1 MAHLAPGDGMN
12 LSEFSVRRPVTIFM
26 LFLAILLVGVVSLT
40 RLPIELKPNIAY
52 GDISIIIA
60 IRGGMPPQ
68 EVEALVTRHVE
79 EAVST
84 VSYLENI
91 YSTSKAGESRIWLEF
106 EPGTN
111 MNFAA
116 LEVREKFSKI
126 REKLPREIEKPIIA
140 QYKESDMPILLLAVT
155 GEGYTPEMLRKVVD
169 EKIKERILRVKGV
182 ANVDVYGGRERK
194 ILVEVDKHKLY
205 QYNVPMEQVV
215 NLLGANNLNLL
226 AGDVEQNKNK
236 FLVRIMGEFTSLKD
250 IKNIG
255 IATTPQG
262 SIIKLKEIA
271 DIKDSFFEPTSYART
286 DVEPVV
292 SIYIQKESTA
302 NTIQVAS
309 DVEKELQNLKKDI
322 DKNIIIKATLNQAIA
337 IKDAINAVKTS
348 LLYGAILAVL
358 ILLVFLRNPR
368 VTCIIAATI
377 PISVM
382 TTFILMFFYKI
393 SINVMTLSGLALG
406 IGMLVDNS
414 IVVLD
419 NIDKKKKSVDFS
431 KTDWK
436 VKYTASVVDG
446 TAEVGLAIVASTL
459 TTIIVF
465 LPFVFVNKATQMLW
479 SGLALTVTYSLLSS
493 LFVAL
498 TLVPMLSDRIK
509 KKPLPKKKTK
519 KVVFKKLVLPDM
531 AKFYRDFLGLGLRF
545 RYFFALAAFG
555 LLLLVSLFLGTKMWQ
570 QREFMAGTEEGRF
583 TMFCE
588 LEPGAKLDVT
598 DDMVKEIELF
608 LSEIKEIKTFTSRV
622 EPWSS
627 KVYVKLVPLAKR
639 ERSTKIIMDEI
650 RERVRPVE
658 QKYKGGFIYFSEVV
672 EKNLKEV
679 VVDLYGYEYDILK
692 ELAVSIATRLGVVE
706 GFEDIRMSRISGRPE
721 WGITVDKKNAALYG
735 LTTKDIADTLHAEI
749 RGLRATLY
757 HTESREIETVPRL
770 RKEDRKRLDDLRK
783 LVLFSEQGHPIM
795 LEQVADFIPQIGPA
809 EIIRKNKMRVIHITA
824 LATTGSL
831 LDAVGKVKTNLADM
845 EFPKDYYY
853 RIGGDFDRKVKN
865 DKELTQSPI
874 SFKSPYFHMP
884 GILWITIFLVY
895 LVLASLFESYIQPV
909 IIMISVPLSAIG
921 IILGLKITNKPISMG
936 VIIGGIM
943 LAGIVVNNAIVLV
956 DRVNFLRKKHGMDL
970 LKSLLTAGQDRLR
983 PIAMT
988 TLTTILGLMPMAFDK
1003 SESSNLWSPLAVT
1016 VISGMASSTILTL
1029 FLVPS
1034 IYLIFEDLKDL
1045 LIKPKELFMLVKSRI
1060 YGIINIVKAKKAA

>member
-40 RLPIELKPNIAY
+40 RLPVELKPNIAY

-91 YSTSKAGESRIWLEF
+91 YSTSKAGESRVSLEF

-126 REKLPREIEKPIIA
+126 RDKLPKEIQKPIIA
-140 QYKESDMPILLLAVT
+140 QYKESDMPVLLLAVMAK
-155 GEGYTPEMLRKVVD
+155 GYTPEMLRKIVD
-169 EKIKERILRVKGV
+169 EQMKERILRVGGV

-194 ILVEVDKHKLY
+194 ILVEIDKHKLY
-205 QYNVPMEQVV
+205 QYNIPMEQVV
-215 NLLGANNLNLL
+215 NSLGANNLNLL
-226 AGDVEQNKNK
+226 AGDIEQNRNK
-236 FLVRIMGEFTSLKD
+236 FLVRIMGEFKSLSD
-250 IKNIG
+250 IRNIG
-255 IATTPQG
+255 ITTTPQG

-271 DIKDSFFEPTSYART
+271 RVRDSFLEPTSYART
-286 DVEPVV
+286 DIEPVV
-292 SIYIQKESTA
+292 SVYIQKESTA
-302 NTIQVAS
+302 NTIQVVS
-309 DVEKELQNLKKDI
+309 DVEAELEQLKQGL
-322 DKNIIIKATLNQAIA
+322 DKNIIIKATLNQSIA
-337 IKDAINAVKTS
+337 IKEAINAVKTS

-368 VTCIIAATI
+368 VTSIIAATI

-382 TTFILMFFYKI
+382 ATFILMFFYKI

-436 VKYTASVVDG
+436 AKYTASVVDG
-446 TAEVGLAIVASTL
+446 TSEVGLAIVASTV

-509 KKPLPKKKTK
+509 KKPPPRKKTK
-519 KVVFKKLVLPDM
+519 KTLFKKIVLPDM
-531 AKFYRDFLGLGLRF
+531 AKLYRDFLGLGLRF
-545 RYFFALAAFG
+545 RYIFALAAFG
-555 LLLLVSLFLGTKMWQ
+555 LLLFVSLFLGTKMWQ
-570 QREFMAGTEEGRF
+570 QREFMAGAEEGRF

-608 LSEIKEIKTFTSRV
+608 LSDIKEIKTFTSRV

-627 KVYVKLVPLAKR
+627 KVYVKLVPLAQRK
-639 ERSTKIIMDEI
+639 RSTKIIMDEI

-679 VVDLYGYEYDILK
+679 VLDLYGYEYDILK
-692 ELAVSIATRLGVVE
+692 ELAVSIATRVGAVG

-721 WGITVDKKNAALYG
+721 WGIAVDKKNAALYD
-735 LTTKDIADTLHAEI
+735 LTTKDIADTLHSEI

-757 HTESREIETVPRL
+757 HTESRELETVSRL
-770 RKEDRKRLDDLRK
+770 REEDRKRLDDLRK
-783 LVLFSEQGHPIM
+783 LVLFSKEGHPIM
-795 LEQVADFIPQIGPA
+795 LEQVADFIPQIGSA
-809 EIIRKNKMRVIHITA
+809 EIVRKNKTRVIHITA

-831 LDAVGKVKTNLADM
+831 LDAVRKIKTNLADM

-853 RIGGDFDRKVKN
+853 RIGGDFERKLKN
-865 DKELTQSPI
+865 DKELTQPPI
-874 SFKSPYFHMP
+874 SFKPPYFHMP

-921 IILGLKITNKPISMG
+921 IILGLKITDKPISMG
-936 VIIGGIM
+936 VIIGTIM

-956 DRVNFLRKKHGMDL
+956 DRVNFLRKRHEMAL

-988 TLTTILGLMPMAFDK
+988 TLTTILGLVPMAFDK

-1034 IYLIFEDLKDL
+1034 IYLIFEDLKGL
-1045 LIKPKELFMLVKSRI
+1045 LIKPKELFDPLGKFFLRI
-1060 YGIINIVKAKKAA
+1060 KESS